1 MVCAVC
7 AKELGLWA
15 KLSGQSGL
23 GVCKTCHEQ
32 GHNRLET
39 LARAAGNTQNWDQQ
53 YARGWLSQFEEIAQK
68 FHTSAEEATPLRFE
82 LLNNIFKLIESK
94 DEMPD
99 SDLTFIG
106 NLAKQYSLSPSWPDE
121 IKDTI
126 FRIGTRE
133 AIQKW
138 EHGEPPITH
147 CNGLVLQKNEKC
159 HWEEGAGLKLQH
171 VKRHYEGGFA
181 SVSVPVHLMKG
192 MRIRVG
198 GFKGY
203 PVDETVLENGGVGV
217 IHITNQRVCFA
228 GADRAV
234 TIPYKKMIS
243 IQGFETG
250 FTIQTT
256 NEKKPGIFIVRHPE
270 LTVQLVN
277 LASSGAVEEE
287 PPKTR
292 RAKLSSAV

>member
-1 MVCAVC
+1 
-7 AKELGLWA
+7 L
-15 KLSGQSGL
+15 
-23 GVCKTCHEQ
+23 
-32 GHNRLET
+32 R
-39 LARAAGNTQNWDQQ
+39 
-53 YARGWLSQFEEIAQK
+53 IIQK
-68 FHTSAEEATPLRFE
+68 FHIPADEASPFRFV
-82 LLNNIFKLIESK
+82 LLNNVFKLVESN
-94 DEMPD
+94 DEMSD
-99 SDLTFIG
+99 SDISFVG
-106 NLAKQYSLSPSWPDE
+106 DLAKQYSLSASSPSD

-138 EHGEPPITH
+138 SHGEAPTTN
-147 CNGLVLQKNEKC
+147 CSGLVIQKNERC
-159 HWEEGAGLKLQH
+159 YWEEGAGLKLQS
-171 VKRHYEGGFA
+171 VRRHYEGGFA
-181 SVSVPVHLMKG
+181 SVSVPIHLMKG

-270 LTVQLVN
+270 LTVHLVN
-277 LASSGAVEEE
+277 LASSGAVEEDA
-287 PPKTR
+287 PKTR
-292 RAKLSSAV
+292 RAKSTSTV